1 MPLAFLRMIQALSGP
16 QRWLRLLSCLLAAL
30 GPAAGVAQPLGAV
43 PGLPAHGAGTAVT
56 PPRVDGTPDWGMAAG
71 VARQQASASR
81 ITGNRGGV
89 DYRLDYR
96 TGPTPGAD
104 AYAPEP
110 AAGGGPGG
118 VRGLGSVDGRL
129 GWQFKRTQ
137 RLELTGTLEHDPDP
151 SPSGSA
157 ASVQQRKRTL
167 EAAWLADWS
176 QRYSTRLAAHG
187 SQQQAGLRSGP
198 DLVGEQQR
206 GYTLENRWKQGR
218 HTWIA
223 GVRGDSGALLQ
234 GGPGRSREQDAV
246 SLAHV
251 YERSAQSLALELA
264 YTRDDEFGA
273 YRSGGVSWDYT
284 IVPQWRVSAVAD
296 SALDIPTLYQRTP
309 RPGAA
314 ARRPQANR
322 RVELH
327 LDWEDEARAW
337 GLAVY
342 RRHHRELSSLAPAD
356 RCPGLAGCGAA
367 ASPTLLQGVTVS
379 AKGELGR
386 LRLGGA
392 MDLQQAVDADSR
404 LLLPRHARQ
413 VLKLDGSTRLGR
425 WQIGPQWQ
433 LVGRRFADASQ
444 HTPLAGYGRLDVQA
458 SARFAPA
465 WELVLQVDNAA
476 DRKYRLSSS
485 QVAAGRSWSVQLH
498 WVPR

>member
-1 MPLAFLRMIQALSGP
+1 MPVALLRMIRVLSGP
-16 QRWLRLLSCLLAAL
+16 QRRLGLLWCLQATL
-30 GPAAGVAQPLGAV
+30 GSVAGFAQPLGAN
-43 PGLPAHGAGTAVT
+43 PNWPAHAPGAGVT
-56 PPRVDGTPDWGMAAG
+56 PPQAQGTPDWGMAAG
-71 VARQQASASR
+71 LARQRLPTSR
-81 ITGNRGGV
+81 IAGQRGGV

-96 TGPTPGAD
+96 TGPESGAD
-104 AYAPEP
+104 ADAP
-110 AAGGGPGG
+110 GS
-118 VRGLGSVDGRL
+118 VRGPGSVDGRL
-129 GWQFKRTQ
+129 GWQFKSAQ
-137 RLELTGTLEHDPDP
+137 RLELTGTLERDPDR
-151 SPSGSA
+151 SPSGATA
-157 ASVQQRKRTL
+157 AQQRKRAL

-176 QRYSTRLAAHG
+176 GRYSTRLSLHG
-187 SQQQAGLRSGP
+187 SQQQAALRSGP
-198 DLVGEQQR
+198 DLVGEQQH

-218 HTWIA
+218 HTWTA
-223 GVRGDSGALLQ
+223 GAQGDNGALLR
-234 GGPGRSREQDAV
+234 GGPGRSHEQDVV

-264 YTRDDEFGA
+264 YTRSDEFGA
-273 YRSGGVSWDYT
+273 YRSGGVSWDYA

-296 SALDIPTLYQRTP
+296 SALDIPTLYQRTS

-327 LDWEDEARAW
+327 LDWEHDARAW

-342 RRHHRELSSLAPAD
+342 RRHQRELSSLASAD
-356 RCPGLAGCGAA
+356 SCPGLAGCGAA

-379 AKGELGR
+379 ARGELGGF
-386 LRLGGA
+386 RLGGA

-413 VLKLDGSTRLGR
+413 ALKLDGSTRLGR

-444 HTPLAGYGRLDVQA
+444 HTALAGYGRLDVQA

-465 WELVLQVDNAA
+465 WELVLKVDNAA

-485 QVAAGRSWSVQLH
+485 QVTAGRAWSVQLH